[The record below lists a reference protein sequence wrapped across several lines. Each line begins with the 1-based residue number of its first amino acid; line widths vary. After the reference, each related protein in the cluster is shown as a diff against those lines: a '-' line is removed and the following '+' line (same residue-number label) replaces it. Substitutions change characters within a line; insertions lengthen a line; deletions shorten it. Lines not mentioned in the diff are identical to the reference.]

1 MLLAM
6 ICSVA
11 LQGGGGDISKDEASA
26 QQTWYSRTGKHYPS
40 EVSVGGERWNN
51 SKPLPY
57 RFACGAVLNSTE
69 GDMRLD
75 LQNVAVAKDG
85 IHADGDL
92 AIWLRG
98 ENYVEGGISANN
110 PTIANYSLLIFG
122 LGSLVVR
129 ENSDSAIFGGDVSIC
144 AGVALTIYQGSS
156 AAIRVGGNYLG
167 GAGGK
172 LLISMSSVVIH
183 APDGWGI
190 ECSGI
195 ASTVN
200 VLGALLMVNAKN
212 RGIDA
217 YQGTVVIDGSI
228 VNILSDSS
236 TAVYGFKTLVC
247 SHSYLSCA
255 SSDGHAIYSD
265 QMYFDNSLG
274 KFYSKSWPAL
284 VVDDVRFGEGD
295 YHIASGSQK
304 HSAVISDIGGCV
316 MNVAINGGNVQVCAP
331 GEETI
336 GIDAYHLRIEAGR
349 LAVVDRV
356 DVLKFLK
363 YDATVAASFTGVL
376 ALAFDEL
383 VSAAFG
389 AGATLSAALMANFYS
404 QIIVDAISNAKIGDV
419 KGNAYVGVAC
429 NTYTQNHGTVWCD
442 LPTFG
447 VVCDNVPVVNG
458 GSYKGEFFSSDYSYE
473 PGTVHD
479 VVTPIHVS
487 EGGAESSLKC
497 FPYARN
503 GAGKYDKISMNWN
516 GFLPSYYGTGSLYA
530 DEYGKL
536 YFWVPQDWN
545 GVGVPTP
552 IYRTISFVANGG
564 SVSESNRRV
573 IDGATIG
580 TLPIPT
586 WTGHDF
592 VGWFTS
598 AGTQIYESTRVT
610 ADVTCYAQ
618 WTAGECRVT
627 FDANEGSVS
636 PACKILQ
643 YGSVY
648 GDLPKPTRSGH
659 DFVGWYTSKT
669 GGTLVT
675 ESMVCTGNVTI
686 FARWRLM
693 KYKITLVAN
702 GGSVSPSYK
711 MVDYCIAYGE
721 LPTPTWSGHTFDG
734 WWTAKIGGSQ
744 VTASTKCIGNATIY
758 AHWKMNQ
765 YKLTFA
771 ANGGTVS
778 PASKMLDYCAT
789 CDSFPTPTWGGHT
802 FNGWFTARSG
812 GTKVT
817 APWKCTGNKTIYAQW
832 TPKQYKVTFNANG
845 GTVTPAYK
853 VVGYCSVYGDLP
865 TPVKSGYTFGGWWTA
880 KVNGTR
886 VTSNTKC
893 AGSATI
899 YAHWEKK
906 QYKLTF
912 DANGGTVSPAYK
924 MVEYC
929 KTCDTFPTPTRGGYT
944 FNGWFTARSGG
955 TKVMAPWK
963 CTGNKTIYAQWTP
976 KQYKLTF
983 DANGGTVSAAYEMV
997 EYCKTCDAFPTPT
1010 RGGHTFKG
1018 WFTARS
1024 GGTKVTAPWKCTGNK
1039 TIYAQWTPKQY
1050 KVTFNANG
1058 GVVSS
1063 TYKMVNYC
1071 ETYGTLPQPTRGGHS
1086 FDGWWTKQTG
1096 GSLVSSATK
1105 CTGNA
1110 TIYAHWKVKQYKL
1123 TFNANGGAV
1132 SPTYRMV
1139 DYCATYGTLP
1149 QPTWGGHTFKGWYT
1163 SKTGGTLVSSATKCT
1178 GGATIYARWA
1188 LNQYKLTFNANGGTV
1203 SPGYKMVNYCVTY
1216 GTLPQPT
1223 WSGHTFKGWYTSK
1236 AGGSP
1241 VSSATKCTG
1250 NATIY
1255 ARWSQN
1261 R

>member
-1 MLLAM
+1 
-6 ICSVA
+6 
-11 LQGGGGDISKDEASA
+11 
-26 QQTWYSRTGKHYPS
+26 
-40 EVSVGGERWNN
+40 
-51 SKPLPY
+51 
-57 RFACGAVLNSTE
+57 
-69 GDMRLD
+69 
-75 LQNVAVAKDG
+75 
-85 IHADGDL
+85 
-92 AIWLRG
+92 
-98 ENYVEGGISANN
+98 
-110 PTIANYSLLIFG
+110 
-122 LGSLVVR
+122 
-129 ENSDSAIFGGDVSIC
+129 
-144 AGVALTIYQGSS
+144 
-156 AAIRVGGNYLG
+156 
-167 GAGGK
+167 
-172 LLISMSSVVIH
+172 
-183 APDGWGI
+183 
-190 ECSGI
+190 
-195 ASTVN
+195 
-200 VLGALLMVNAKN
+200 
-212 RGIDA
+212 
-217 YQGTVVIDGSI
+217 
-228 VNILSDSS
+228 
-236 TAVYGFKTLVC
+236 
-247 SHSYLSCA
+247 
-255 SSDGHAIYSD
+255 
-265 QMYFDNSLG
+265 
-274 KFYSKSWPAL
+274 
-284 VVDDVRFGEGD
+284 
-295 YHIASGSQK
+295 
-304 HSAVISDIGGCV
+304 
-316 MNVAINGGNVQVCAP
+316 
-331 GEETI
+331 
-336 GIDAYHLRIEAGR
+336 
-349 LAVVDRV
+349 
-356 DVLKFLK
+356 
-363 YDATVAASFTGVL
+363 
-376 ALAFDEL
+376 
-383 VSAAFG
+383 
-389 AGATLSAALMANFYS
+389 
-404 QIIVDAISNAKIGDV
+404 
-419 KGNAYVGVAC
+419 
-429 NTYTQNHGTVWCD
+429 
-442 LPTFG
+442 
-447 VVCDNVPVVNG
+447 
-458 GSYKGEFFSSDYSYE
+458 
-473 PGTVHD
+473 
-479 VVTPIHVS
+479 
-487 EGGAESSLKC
+487 
-497 FPYARN
+497 
-503 GAGKYDKISMNWN
+503 
-516 GFLPSYYGTGSLYA
+516 
-530 DEYGKL
+530 
-536 YFWVPQDWN
+536 
-545 GVGVPTP
+545 
-552 IYRTISFVANGG
+552 
-564 SVSESNRRV
+564 
-573 IDGATIG
+573 
-580 TLPIPT
+580 
-586 WTGHDF
+586 
-592 VGWFTS
+592 
-598 AGTQIYESTRVT
+598 
-610 ADVTCYAQ
+610 
-618 WTAGECRVT
+618 
-627 FDANEGSVS
+627 
-636 PACKILQ
+636 
-643 YGSVY
+643 
-648 GDLPKPTRSGH
+648 
-659 DFVGWYTSKT
+659 
-669 GGTLVT
+669 
-675 ESMVCTGNVTI
+675 MVCTGNVTI

-983 DANGGTVSAAYEMV
+983 DANGGTVSSAYEMV

-1255 ARWSQN
+1255 ARWALNQYRLTFNANGGTVSPAYQAVNYCETCRGELPKPSWGGHEFLGWYTAKTNGERFEFPWKCTGNKTIYARWKVKQYKVTFNANDGTVSPTYRMVDYCATYGSLPTPMRGGHDFKGWWTAASGGSPVSAATVCTGNATIYARWSLKQYALTFNANGGTVSPAYQMVKYCKTYGTLPKPVWSGRTFDGWWTKQTGGTQVTPETVCTGNATVYAHWTTAITPSFTSGGNAAWSQQSDGSWKSGKIGN
-1261 R
+1261 SQESWIEATVSGPGTISFTYDTSSEAGADVLTFYIDGKEQMNVSGGNGKMDWTPRSFSVSGSGSHTLRWSYRKNGSASAGMDCAWIKDCSWEVKQYKVTFDANGGSVSPAYRMVGYCKTYGTLPTPTWTGRTFGGWWTAASGGTQVSAETKCTGSTTVYARWTLNTYTIHFDANGGKGTMSNLSMLYGTKKNLTANAFTRQGYYFVGWALSVNGGKAYSDKAAVSNLTETKNATVTLYAVWRSWPTNVKASDGTSTENVVITWTAAAGATSYQIWRGTSEDAATAELVGTSDTTTYSDAEAIPGTPYYYAVSAVVNNQSSLRSTPEMGWRVLSKPIYTGYYEDVKWTSVGSSYGPGIREVIGTHYYYSLPAGATGFEVAETYSGMPTADTSITPYYNTSALDYYWKANVINSKPYRYVRAVNDFCKSEWLLIQR